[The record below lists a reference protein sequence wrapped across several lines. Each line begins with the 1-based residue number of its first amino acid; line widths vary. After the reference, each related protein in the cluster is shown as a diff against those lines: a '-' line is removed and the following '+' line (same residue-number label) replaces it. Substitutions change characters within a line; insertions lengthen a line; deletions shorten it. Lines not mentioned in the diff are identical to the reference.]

1 MILRGRFTTRRKVL
15 AAVMLLILA
24 VLGYAW
30 QAGMAITQG
39 LETRDMDW
47 NGDGTTSRSEI
58 AQAFYAVT
66 VKKSVDGQRHCNSF
80 YWRSSGEQMRV
91 DCKTVF
97 APEPAAAKK

>member
-24 VLGYAW
+24 GLGYAW
-30 QAGMAITQG
+30 YVGMAITQG
-39 LETRDMDW
+39 LETQEMDW
-47 NGDGTTSRSEI
+47 NADGTTSRSEI

-66 VKKSVDGQRHCNSF
+66 VKKSVDGQRHCKSF
-80 YWRSSGEQMRV
+80 YWRSSGQQMRV

-97 APEPAAAKK
+97 APKPAESKP